1 MAGPPPSH
9 APAHLNPALLSSSTS
24 GVSSEANI
32 SQPNSADYE
41 GSWPPPAP
49 PQNLFLERIR
59 EQQDKLKS
67 LRAQHWQM
75 LQQTPDSRTRSL
87 AGGPPSGPPPLAL
100 GGSGSWEA
108 GPRLDRTRGGDGSA
122 AESAFPNQASVMT
135 ALAQLEHRIS
145 LMSSLPPPEPPEER
159 PPVPSQLDSEYLDRL
174 NLMNNDRGR
183 TRVATSPKH
192 LERDKSSE
200 ELSELQ
206 DRLRSLQSMVN
217 NLEQQQQQPPI
228 PPPPVRSSWESDR
241 SSHPNRPSHDQM
253 MVEMREQL
261 RLQKE
266 LHLRRKELEDLMKKD
281 IVESMQKNFSDS
293 KSDIS
298 FRSWF
303 HDDRSL
309 RHLDSNVVPS
319 SSRSR
324 RLSLSSIPSHAQASS
339 DLEYA
344 KNYAHLQAQIDSLQS
359 EIQRLNSISRSAGVP
374 SNPPNEMGGVARPPP
389 NLDPGVLEAIFQ
401 QQNQIQQLTNSLN
414 QCFQGM
420 MLVQR
425 DVNHL
430 QKAMDKISHRQQQET
445 SNERQQVRG
454 QNGGEFDPWQCHLP
468 DIDFRPIGAGV
479 SRTNPNFQTMG
490 GLTGLENSHA
500 TWLQTNPPSSFG
512 HHDPW
517 NLNSQLNHLNDPEA
531 NGALNNQVA
540 PGMRANNY
548 WDNFRS
554 YSRQNRLSNAS
565 PGSMQQP
572 PNVVNP
578 IVATSHAVSGVVTG
592 SGAPN
597 VAQVTPRQLQ
607 ANPSVPSVVS
617 GNSVGQGSD
626 RGSSL
631 PRQALIEPHF
641 SNVNNSPPR
650 PRRKQ
655 KINREQNR
663 ESSSETRSAAMV
675 LPSCSNTASNQPT
688 SSATNG
694 AVGRS
699 NEANGSIGGAAAAAM
714 VYPMPQN
721 HDRNINRS
729 DYHTQPTNDG
739 QSTPSNMMVN
749 SLTTSIYQ
757 HIGSLINEYESRP
770 DHLVRILQDIQV
782 LGRSFPIALSRN
794 QSEIEAPFAGWPSN
808 AGPVYPEHLHDN
820 RDNRHCM
827 TASSPKV
834 PTDKRF
840 SFSRSEATNIF
851 GLDGAR
857 GNSNSVNPQSIE
869 GIFHPFS
876 ASVNRRQGAQAGAEN
891 DAEANDMAQSSED
904 PEPTLMNNS
913 NTNQSKRLASES
925 VAVPK
930 NVQRN
935 QISRERDTR
944 KFRREKPRNMQQA
957 AIVLASNS
965 SSSETIEDIRSG
977 DQEATPVLNRVP
989 DESGFINVNF
999 RLPMASVAASTNATT
1014 VTQASSTSD
1023 VMEARSLAPGPS
1035 STAGLND
1042 MAEADQDQS
1051 PETSMQNQ
1059 KRCVVVDGAKAYLDS
1074 SDEDE
1079 ILVQD
1084 GSDEGGA
1091 TSMRPETEDQM
1102 GLDRVPTRLSS
1113 HSLSQQRQNEEINL
1127 RSLVDEV
1134 LNTSSESELVEDALD
1149 VPPPPSTQPPR
1160 E

>member
-1 MAGPPPSH
+1 MAPIQKSHGPPRSTYPPSDPPTTGTIPKSTRSSH

-24 GVSSEANI
+24 GVSSEANV
-32 SQPNSADYE
+32 SQPNSADFE
-41 GSWPPPAP
+41 GGVALMPPAP

-75 LQQTPDSRTRSL
+75 LQQSPETRTRSL
-87 AGGPPSGPPPLAL
+87 EGPPP
-100 GGSGSWEA
+100 
-108 GPRLDRTRGGDGSA
+108 PT
-122 AESAFPNQASVMT
+122 T

-145 LMSSLPPPEPPEER
+145 MMSSFPPSETPEER
-159 PPVPSQLDSEYLDRL
+159 PVVPSQLDTEYLDRL

-183 TRVATSPKH
+183 SRIDASPKH
-192 LERDKSSE
+192 VERDKSQE
-200 ELSELQ
+200 EMSELQ

-217 NLEQQQQQPPI
+217 NLEQQHQQQPPI
-228 PPPPVRSSWESDR
+228 APIRSSWESDR

-309 RHLDSNVVPS
+309 RHLDSNALPS

-339 DLEYA
+339 ELEYA
-344 KNYAHLQAQIDSLQS
+344 KSYAHLQAQIDSLQS
-359 EIQRLNSISRSAGVP
+359 EIQRLNAVSRNAGVP
-374 SNPPNEMGGVARPPP
+374 TNPNEMGGVARPPP
-389 NLDPGVLEAIFQ
+389 SLDPGVLEAIFQ

-430 QKAMDKISHRQQQET
+430 QKAMDKVNHRQQQET

-454 QNGGEFDPWQCHLP
+454 QNAGDFDPWHCHLP
-468 DIDFRPIGAGV
+468 DIDFRPIGGGV
-479 SRTNPNFQTMG
+479 SRTNANFQNM

-500 TWLQTNPPSSFG
+500 TWLQSNPPSSFG
-512 HHDPW
+512 HDPW
-517 NLNSQLNHLNDPEA
+517 NLNSQLNHLNDPDA
-531 NGALNNQVA
+531 SGALNNQVA

-554 YSRQNRLSNAS
+554 FSRQNRLSNAS
-565 PGSMQQP
+565 PGSMQP

-607 ANPSVPSVVS
+607 ANPSVPSAVP
-617 GNSVGQGSD
+617 GNVVGQASD

-663 ESSSETRSAAMV
+663 ESSGETRSAAMV

-688 SSATNG
+688 SSGTGAVARNNETNG
-694 AVGRS
+694 SV
-699 NEANGSIGGAAAAAM
+699 GGAAAAAM

-729 DYHTQPTNDG
+729 DYQGQATNDTP
-739 QSTPSNMMVN
+739 STPSNMMVN

-782 LGRSFPIALSRN
+782 LGRSFPIALSRT

-827 TASSPKV
+827 SASSPKV
-834 PTDKRF
+834 PADKRF
-840 SFSRSEATNIF
+840 SFSRSEAAANIF

-857 GNSNSVNPQSIE
+857 GNANSSANPHSLE

-876 ASVNRRQGAQAGAEN
+876 SVTRHQGTGPGGAESDGGSAGASNEIPQP
-891 DAEANDMAQSSED
+891 AEDSE
-904 PEPTLMNNS
+904 PPSLMNN
-913 NTNQSKRLASES
+913 THQPKRLASES
-925 VAVPK
+925 AVVPK

-977 DQEATPVLNRVP
+977 DKDSTSVVNRVP

-999 RLPMASVAASTNATT
+999 RLPMASVAASTNNTT
-1014 VTQASSTSD
+1014 VAQASSSSD
-1023 VMEARSLAPGPS
+1023 VVEARSLAPGPS

-1051 PETSMQNQ
+1051 PETSMQSH

-1074 SDEDE
+1074 SDEEE
-1079 ILVQD
+1079 ILVQV

-1091 TSMRPETEDQM
+1091 SSLQTETEDQM

-1113 HSLSQQRQNEEINL
+1113 HSLSQQRQNEELNL

-1134 LNTSSESELVEDALD
+1134 LNTSSESELVEDALEAP
-1149 VPPPPSTQPPR
+1149 PPPPSSH